1 MGPVRDSAEAGALLS
16 ITLNFRYSAA
26 KAAVVGYRLAWPTT
40 RRRAIHPPTASAF
53 AYPAA
58 GYSRITPPRAKPA
71 VEPVGGRTHRPGS
84 EYQRHRCGAG
94 FTITPNKYWA

>member
-53 AYPAA
+53 AWRLGQGEARSRA
-58 GYSRITPPRAKPA
+58 GG
-71 VEPVGGRTHRPGS
+71 GGRTHRPGS

>member
-53 AYPAA
+53 AWRLGQGEARSRA
-58 GYSRITPPRAKPA
+58 G
-71 VEPVGGRTHRPGS
+71 GGGEHTVSGVNIS
-84 EYQRHRCGAG
+84 GAG
-94 FTITPNKYWA
+94 MAPDLQSR

>member
-53 AYPAA
+53 AWGGSASDSP
-58 GYSRITPPRAKPA
+58 SRGQEPA
-71 VEPVGGRTHRPGS
+71 VEPQSRGGANAALR
-84 EYQRHRCGAG
+84 E
-94 FTITPNKYWA
+94 

>member
-53 AYPAA
+53 AWRLGQGEARSRA
-58 GYSRITPPRAKPA
+58 GGGANTPSR
-71 VEPVGGRTHRPGS
+71 E
-84 EYQRHRCGAG
+84 
-94 FTITPNKYWA
+94 

>member
-53 AYPAA
+53 AWRL
-58 GYSRITPPRAKPA
+58 GFCERAEPA
-71 VEPVGGRTHRPGS
+71 VEPVGGRTPRPVS
-84 EYQRHRCGAG
+84 EYQRRGQRRVGGAG
-94 FTITPNKYWA
+94 MAPALQSR